1 MFTKSILITFYFVLG
16 TVPSIL
22 IISIVLSAVLIEIK
36 GKLRTVF
43 IGIFYLPEVT
53 SVITFVLSWKLVYD
67 YRYGILNSI
76 MNMLGIP
83 DINWLANPNSAIP
96 AIVAMIVYGSL
107 GVPIILYISAIA
119 GIPETLYEAA
129 RIDGANEWQLLWK
142 ITVPLIMPT
151 TLYLMIRLTIGVFQT
166 FILVYL
172 MTGGGPFY
180 KTTTMSYMLIREA
193 FQNSNY
199 GMASAIGVIFLGIIS
214 VMAIMQYKYFSKEI
228 EY

>member
-1 MFTKSILITFYFVLG
+1 LITFYFVLG

-180 KTTTMSYMLIREA
+180 KTTTMSYFMIREA

-214 VMAIMQYKYFSKEI
+214 VMAALQYKYFSKEI